1 MKAEFLPY
9 LNYYKKLYNQMFRKP
24 AGKYELTQ
32 IEIDI
37 LLFLHNNPSFN
48 TAKDIVALRGL
59 AKSNVSNAL
68 DNLRKRGYLASETD
82 PENRKLVR
90 LTLLEEAGEAVRE
103 LKDCQK
109 QFQEIIY
116 DGFTGEELTLLRSL
130 QEKCNLNVLRALKND
145 SDGGDSK

>member
-1 MKAEFLPY
+1 MNAEFLPY
-9 LNYYKKLYNQMFRKP
+9 LNYYKKLYNQMFREP
-24 AGKYELTQ
+24 ARKYELTQ

-37 LLFLHNNPSFN
+37 LLFLQNNPSFN

-68 DNLRKRGYLASETD
+68 ESLRKRGCLASDTD
-82 PENRKLVR
+82 RENRKLVR
-90 LTLLEEAGEAVRE
+90 LTLLEEAGETVRE

-109 QFQEIIY
+109 RFQKTIY
-116 DGFTGEELTLLRSL
+116 DGFTGEELALLRSL

-145 SDGGDSK
+145 SVGGDSK

>member
-90 LTLLEEAGEAVRE
+90 LTLLEEAGGGREGIEGLSEAVP
-103 LKDCQK
+103 
-109 QFQEIIY
+109 
-116 DGFTGEELTLLRSL
+116 
-130 QEKCNLNVLRALKND
+130 
-145 SDGGDSK
+145 GDHL